1 MFSKNQIGDIVKQ
14 GIQSGAIP
22 SGTKLYMHFVTGQY
36 DDDNTDTY
44 EFSAVYFITTS
55 SVSFADS
62 PFEGQIIACGGTMAG
77 DGNDYNIISYNSA
90 DGKLLVQISG
100 TSDTKDDSSEG
111 WTFTEDTIIAL

>member
-1 MFSKNQIGDIVKQ
+1 MFSKKQIEEIAKKF
-14 GIQSGAIP
+14 
-22 SGTKLYMHFVTGQY
+22 GTKLYMHFVTGQY

-44 EFSAVYFITTS
+44 DFSGVYFITTS
-55 SVSFADS
+55 NVSFVES

-100 TSDTKDDSSEG
+100 TNDTKDDSSDA